1 MRFELFVALRHL
13 LARRKQ
19 VFISLISLISILG
32 IALGVMAL
40 VVVIAVM
47 SGFEKELKKKI
58 LGNTAHIMVM
68 KYGGAIS
75 NYQELTKTI
84 NKLTEVEEAAPFIL
98 NQAMLTHGRQ
108 VSGAGVRGIDQNH
121 DPLRK
126 KLEDMLV
133 DGHYFSGPN
142 NTDPNNAKTAPE
154 IILGSELAKSLGV
167 RPGSSIR
174 LVAPSGSPTPLGLI
188 PRMQRF
194 KVVGTYTSGMYQYD
208 SALTYT
214 TIAAAQKFF
223 ALPGQVT
230 GIAVEVTNIYDSG
243 NVAKKIQKELAYPY
257 WARDWIS
264 MNRNL
269 FAALKLERVTMFI
282 ILALIIMVAA
292 FNIISTLI
300 MVVMEKHKEIAILK
314 TMGLSAFRVMR
325 IFVWEGMIIGFAGT
339 LLGLVGSLV
348 ICELLK
354 HYDFITLPGD
364 VYYFETSLPVDLQI
378 FHLTATAGLSLLLAF
393 IATLYPSYRAS
404 RLLPAEALRYE

>member
-68 KYGGAIS
+68 KYGGPIS
-75 NYQELTKTI
+75 DYK
-84 NKLTEVEEAAPFIL
+84 KLTESIKQIEEVQEAAPFIL

-108 VSGAGVRGIDQNH
+108 VSGAGIRGIDQNH
-121 DPLRK
+121 DPLRE
-126 KLEDMLV
+126 KLEKMLV
-133 DGHYFSGPN
+133 DGRFFSPPAASGN
-142 NTDPNNAKTAPE
+142 NPPE
-154 IILGSELAKSLGV
+154 IILGSELAKNIGV
-167 RPGSSIR
+167 KTGSSLR
-174 LVAPSGSPTPLGLI
+174 LIAPSGSPTPLGLV

-194 KVVGTYTSGMYQYD
+194 KIIGTYTSGMYQYD
-208 SALTYT
+208 SALAYT
-214 TIAAAQKFF
+214 TVAAAQKFF
-223 ALPGQVT
+223 AMPGQVS
-230 GIAVEVTNIYDSG
+230 GIAVEIEKLYEAG
-243 NVAKKIQKELAYPY
+243 AIAEKIRQKLSYPY

-269 FAALKLERVTMFI
+269 FAALKLERITMFI

-314 TMGLSAFRVMR
+314 TMGLSSLRIMR
-325 IFVWEGMIIGFAGT
+325 IFVWEGMIIGLAGT
-339 LLGLVGSLV
+339 ILGLAGSLV
-348 ICELLK
+348 VCEILK
-354 HYDFITLPGD
+354 RYDFITLPGD

-378 FHLTATAGLSLLLAF
+378 YHLTATAALSLVLCF
-393 IATLYPSYRAS
+393 GATIYPSFRAS

>member
-1 MRFELFVALRHL
+1 VRFELFVALRHL

-19 VFISLISLISILG
+19 VFISLISLISIMG

-68 KYGGAIS
+68 KYGGAIK
-75 NYQELTKTI
+75 NYDSLTATI
-84 NKLTEVEEAAPFIL
+84 SKLSGVKEAAPFIL
-98 NQAMLTHGRQ
+98 SQAMLTRGRQ
-108 VSGAGVRGIDQNH
+108 VSGAGIRGIDQNH

-126 KLEDMLV
+126 KLEGMLV
-133 DGHYFSGPN
+133 DGHYFSTGKDN
-142 NTDPNNAKTAPE
+142 KNSSPE
-154 IILGSELAKSLGV
+154 IILGSELAKNLGV
-167 RPGSSIR
+167 KPGSNLR

-194 KVVGTYTSGMYQYD
+194 SVVGTYTSGMYQYD
-208 SALTYT
+208 SALAYT
-214 TIAAAQKFF
+214 TLAAAQKFF
-223 ALPGQVT
+223 ALPGQVS
-230 GIAVEVTNIYDSG
+230 GIAVEVTNIYNSG
-243 NVAKKIQKELAYPY
+243 EIAKEIQKELAYPY

-269 FAALKLERVTMFI
+269 FTALKLERITMFI

-314 TMGLSAFRVMR
+314 TMGLSAYRVMR

-339 LLGLVGSLV
+339 LLGLAGSLV

-354 HYDFITLPGD
+354 RYDFITLPGD
-364 VYYFETSLPVDLQI
+364 VYYFETSLPVDLQL
-378 FHLTATAGLSLLLAF
+378 FHLAATATLSLVLAF

>member
-19 VFISLISLISILG
+19 VFISLISMISILG

-68 KYGGAIS
+68 KYGGAI
-75 NYQELTKTI
+75 NGYEKLTKTI
-84 NKLTEVEEAAPFIL
+84 NEFPEVKEAAPFIMS
-98 NQAMLTHGRQ
+98 QAMLTHGRQ
-108 VSGAGVRGIDQNH
+108 VSGAGVRGIDQSR

-126 KLEDMLV
+126 KLEKMLV
-133 DGHYFSGPN
+133 AGHYFSDHKLYKRA
-142 NTDPNNAKTAPE
+142 TPE
-154 IILGSELAKSLGV
+154 IILGSELAKNLGV
-167 RPGSSIR
+167 KPGSSLR

-208 SALTYT
+208 SALAYT
-214 TIAAAQKFF
+214 TLAAAQKFF
-223 ALPGQVT
+223 ALPNMVS
-230 GIAVEVTNIYDSG
+230 GIAVEVKNIYTSG
-243 NVAKKIQKELAYPY
+243 KVAKEIQQKLAYPY

-269 FAALKLERVTMFI
+269 FSALKLERVTMFI

-314 TMGLSAFRVMR
+314 TMGLSPFRVMR
-325 IFVWEGMIIGFAGT
+325 IFIWEGMIIGFVGT
-339 LLGLVGSLV
+339 LIGLLGSLL
-348 ICELLK
+348 ICELLQK
-354 HYDFITLPGD
+354 YNFITLPGD
-364 VYYFETSLPVDLQI
+364 VYYFETSLPVDLQL
-378 FHLTATAGLSLLLAF
+378 FHLLATAALSLVLAF

>member
-1 MRFELFVALRHL
+1 
-13 LARRKQ
+13 
-19 VFISLISLISILG
+19 
-32 IALGVMAL
+32 MAL

-133 DGHYFSGPN
+133 DGHYFSAPN
-142 NTDPNNAKTAPE
+142 NTDLNNAKTAPE
-154 IILGSELAKSLGV
+154 IILGSELAKSLVV

-208 SALTYT
+208 SALAYT

-314 TMGLSAFRVMR
+314 TMGLSASRVMR

>member
-1 MRFELFVALRHL
+1 MQFELFVALRHL

-19 VFISLISLISILG
+19 VFISLISMISIMG

-75 NYQELTKTI
+75 DYK
-84 NKLTEVEEAAPFIL
+84 KLTETLNQLDQVTEAAPFIL
-98 NQAMLTHGRQ
+98 SQAMLTHGRQ
-108 VSGAGVRGIDQNH
+108 VNGAGIRGIDQNH

-126 KLEDMLV
+126 KLEGMLV
-133 DGHYFSGPN
+133 DGHFFSSRDETTN
-142 NTDPNNAKTAPE
+142 KTPE
-154 IILGSELAKSLGV
+154 IILGSALAKNLGV
-167 RPGSSIR
+167 KPGSSVR

-194 KVVGTYTSGMYQYD
+194 TVVGTYTSGMYQYD
-208 SALTYT
+208 SALAYT
-214 TIAAAQKFF
+214 TLDAAQKFF
-223 ALPGQVT
+223 ALPGQVS
-230 GIAVEVTNIYDSG
+230 GIAVEIEKIYEAG
-243 NVAKKIQKELAYPY
+243 IMAEKIRQLLPYPY

-314 TMGLSAFRVMR
+314 TMGLSARRIMR

-339 LLGLVGSLV
+339 FLGLAGSLV
-348 ICELLK
+348 LCEILK
-354 HYDFITLPGD
+354 RYDFITLPGD
-364 VYYFETSLPVDLQI
+364 VYYFETALPVDLQV
-378 FHLTATAGLSLLLAF
+378 FHLVVTAGLSLLLSF
-393 IATLYPSYRAS
+393 IATLYPSFRAS

>member
-68 KYGGAIS
+68 KYGGPI
-75 NYQELTKTI
+75 NDYQ
-84 NKLTEVEEAAPFIL
+84 KLIKSIKQIEEVQEAAPFIL

-108 VSGAGVRGIDQNH
+108 VSGAGIRGIDQSH

-133 DGHYFSGPN
+133 DGRFFSPLARSGDNP
-142 NTDPNNAKTAPE
+142 PE
-154 IILGSELAKSLGV
+154 IILGSELAKSIGV
-167 RPGSSIR
+167 KTGSSLR
-174 LVAPSGSPTPLGLI
+174 LIAPSGSPTPLGLV

-208 SALTYT
+208 SALAYT
-214 TIAAAQKFF
+214 TVTAAQKFF
-223 ALPGQVT
+223 AMPGQVT
-230 GIAVEVTNIYDSG
+230 GIAVEIEKLYEAG
-243 NVAKKIQKELAYPY
+243 AIAEKIRQKLSYPY

-269 FAALKLERVTMFI
+269 FAALKLERITMFI

-314 TMGLSAFRVMR
+314 TMGLSSLRIMR
-325 IFVWEGMIIGFAGT
+325 IFVWEGMIIGLAGT
-339 LLGLVGSLV
+339 ILGLIGSLV
-348 ICELLK
+348 VCEILK
-354 HYDFITLPGD
+354 RYDFITLPGD

-378 FHLTATAGLSLLLAF
+378 YHLTATATLSLGLCF
-393 IATLYPSYRAS
+393 VATLYPSFRAS

>member
-19 VFISLISLISILG
+19 VFISLISLISIMG

-68 KYGGAIS
+68 KYGGAIK
-75 NYQELTKTI
+75 NYESLTTTI
-84 NKLTEVEEAAPFIL
+84 SKLSGVKEAAPFIL
-98 NQAMLTHGRQ
+98 SQAMLTRGRQ
-108 VSGAGVRGIDQNH
+108 VSGAGIRGIDQNH

-126 KLEDMLV
+126 KLEGMLV
-133 DGHYFSGPN
+133 DGHYFSTGKDN
-142 NTDPNNAKTAPE
+142 KNSSPE
-154 IILGSELAKSLGV
+154 IILGSELAKNLGV
-167 RPGSSIR
+167 KPGSNLR

-194 KVVGTYTSGMYQYD
+194 SVVGTYTSGMYQYD
-208 SALTYT
+208 SALAYT
-214 TIAAAQKFF
+214 TLAAAQKFF
-223 ALPGQVT
+223 ALPGQVS
-230 GIAVEVTNIYDSG
+230 GIAVEVTNIYNSG
-243 NVAKKIQKELAYPY
+243 EIAKEIQQELAYPY

-269 FAALKLERVTMFI
+269 FTALKLERITMFI

-314 TMGLSAFRVMR
+314 TMGLSAYRVMR

-339 LLGLVGSLV
+339 LLGLAGSLV

-354 HYDFITLPGD
+354 RYDFITLPGD
-364 VYYFETSLPVDLQI
+364 VYYFETSLPVDLQL
-378 FHLTATAGLSLLLAF
+378 FHLAATATLSLVLAF

>member
-19 VFISLISLISILG
+19 VFISLISLISIMG

-68 KYGGAIS
+68 KYGGAIK
-75 NYQELTKTI
+75 NYESLTTTI
-84 NKLTEVEEAAPFIL
+84 SKLSGVKEAAPFIL
-98 NQAMLTHGRQ
+98 SQAMLTRGRQ
-108 VSGAGVRGIDQNH
+108 VSGAGIRGIDQNH

-126 KLEDMLV
+126 KLEGMLV
-133 DGHYFSGPN
+133 DGHYFSTGKEN
-142 NTDPNNAKTAPE
+142 KNSSPE
-154 IILGSELAKSLGV
+154 IILGSELAKNLGV
-167 RPGSSIR
+167 KPGSNLR

-194 KVVGTYTSGMYQYD
+194 SVIGTYTSGMYQYD
-208 SALTYT
+208 SALGYT
-214 TIAAAQKFF
+214 TLAAAQKFF
-223 ALPGQVT
+223 ALPAQVS

-243 NVAKKIQKELAYPY
+243 EIAKEIQQELAYPY

-269 FAALKLERVTMFI
+269 FAALKLERITMFI

-314 TMGLSAFRVMR
+314 TMGLSASRVMR

-339 LLGLVGSLV
+339 LLGLAGSLV

-354 HYDFITLPGD
+354 RYDFITLPGD
-364 VYYFETSLPVDLQI
+364 VYYFETSLPVDLQL
-378 FHLTATAGLSLLLAF
+378 FHLAATAALSLVLAF

>member
-1 MRFELFVALRHL
+1 LRFELFVALRHL

-19 VFISLISLISILG
+19 VFISLISLISIMG

-68 KYGGAIS
+68 KYGGAIK
-75 NYQELTKTI
+75 NYDNLTATI
-84 NKLTEVEEAAPFIL
+84 NKLDGVEEAAPFIMS
-98 NQAMLTHGRQ
+98 QAMLTHGRQ
-108 VSGAGVRGIDQNH
+108 VSGAGIRGIDQNH

-126 KLEDMLV
+126 KLESMLV
-133 DGHYFSGPN
+133 DGHYFSTRKDNKNP
-142 NTDPNNAKTAPE
+142 APE
-154 IILGSELAKSLGV
+154 IILGSELAKNLGV
-167 RPGSSIR
+167 RPGSNLR

-194 KVVGTYTSGMYQYD
+194 SVVGTYTSGMYQYD
-208 SALTYT
+208 SALAYT
-214 TIAAAQKFF
+214 TLSAAQKFF
-223 ALPGQVT
+223 ALPGQIS
-230 GIAVEVTNIYDSG
+230 GIAVEVTNIYESG
-243 NVAKKIQKELAYPY
+243 AIAQKIQRKLAYPY

-269 FAALKLERVTMFI
+269 FTALKLERVTMFI

-314 TMGLSAFRVMR
+314 TMGLSAYRVMR

-339 LLGLVGSLV
+339 LLGLAGSLI

-354 HYDFITLPGD
+354 RYDFITLPGD
-364 VYYFETSLPVDLQI
+364 VYYFETSLPVDLQL
-378 FHLTATAGLSLLLAF
+378 FHLVATAALSLVLAF